1 MTEVLDKK
9 IRVQGQSYDWFN
21 QNQFFE
27 WFNQTWDITA
37 LLKDLAAG
45 RLRPRSHTFERDF
58 IEGFAQSVL
67 SLTRN
72 STRET
77 KVFNI
82 FSNVDIAH
90 AMDLPAEALKA
101 PVVVLPTR
109 KGRGILR
116 MDDSATVD
124 YLLADGTHRLTRA
137 YFDDVQTL
145 PAFVLSAAQARKYVL

>member
-9 IRVQGQSYDWFN
+9 VREQGQVFD
-21 QNQFFE
+21 

-37 LLKDLAAG
+37 LLEDLDSG

-58 IEGFAQSVL
+58 IEGFAERAL

-77 KVFNI
+77 RVFNI
-82 FSNVDIAH
+82 FSNVDIAR
-90 AMDLPAEALKA
+90 AMDLPAEALKE
-101 PVVVLPTR
+101 PVIVLPGR
-109 KGRGILR
+109 KGRGIIR

-124 YLLADGTHRLTRA
+124 HLLADGTHRLTRA